1 MKPEQIERLKARR
14 DRLAG
19 QRDVLASSDE
29 PDGAAARSQMVAD
42 LDALLL
48 KIDGTLTGA
57 SPKRRKAR
65 VLRPT
70 VDHQQVVDLTRI
82 RKTDRAEVR
91 VVVKEWKGRRTVDVR
106 LWYLPDGE
114 TEMAPS
120 RKGVSIDA
128 AKLGALITALRL
140 AEQHLG
146 GGS

>member
-1 MKPEQIERLKARR
+1 MKQPQIDGLKARR
-14 DRLAG
+14 DQLVGMREQLSGDESTGDAAG
-19 QRDVLASSDE
+19 RAQSIAEIDEVLQQIDKVLS
-29 PDGAAARSQMVAD
+29 AAAPKPRKVRAPR
-42 LDALLL
+42 
-48 KIDGTLTGA
+48 LTM
-57 SPKRRKAR
+57 
-65 VLRPT
+65 
-70 VDHQQVVDLTRI
+70 DHQQVVDLTRI

-128 AKLGALITALRL
+128 GKLGALITALRL

-146 GGS
+146 G

>member
-1 MKPEQIERLKARR
+1 MKPEQIEQLKARR

-19 QRDVLASSDE
+19 QRDVIASADD
-29 PDGAAARSQMVAD
+29 PDGAAARVQMVAD

-48 KIDGTLTGA
+48 RIDSTLADA

-65 VLRPT
+65 AARLT

-106 LWYLPDGE
+106 LWYLPDGK

-128 AKLGALITALRL
+128 GKLGALITALRI

-146 GGS
+146 G